1 MILKD
6 HLMKAFWI
14 IVFSILLAAC
24 STSSEIIVP
33 SKIPSIVPIPPALV
47 VYRDVTNGFELTYS
61 QSDFQITSDKLSCAA
76 VDFLLNLEE
85 DFAGKNLEEVRVS
98 IGVNPECYL
107 AEYGFKESARI
118 NGIDFT
124 KYSVRNGGTMANI
137 FETITYQTT
146 HNGNIYEIRIDI
158 REYRLDSFPN
168 LTEYSRTLLD
178 TKLDS
183 LIRTFKFLK

>member
-6 HLMKAFWI
+6 LRMKAFWS
-14 IVFSILLAAC
+14 IVFSILLVAC

-33 SKIPSIVPIPPALV
+33 SKIPSIVPTPPALV
-47 VYRDVTNGFELTYS
+47 VYRDVTNKFELTYS
-61 QSDFQITSDKLSCAA
+61 QRDFQITSSKLSCAA

-98 IGVNPECYL
+98 IAVNPQCYL
-107 AEYGFKESARI
+107 AEDGFKESARI

-124 KYSVRNGGTMANI
+124 KYSLRNSGSKSNI

-146 HNGNIYEIRIDI
+146 HNGNSYEIRIDI
-158 REYRLDSFPN
+158 REYRLDRFLD

-178 TKLDS
+178 TKVDS
-183 LIRTFKFLK
+183 LIRTFKFLE